1 MKLFSGKRIDATQ
14 GNLFRLIIRYAIP
27 LVLSTLI
34 QHCFNAVDL
43 IVLGNMADSTAV
55 ASVGATTAIVSL
67 LVNTFVGISS
77 GAKIILARQFGARDT
92 RAITKTVNTVILT
105 ALGIGILITAFGIPF
120 SPQLLHVTD
129 CPDDCLTGAGLY
141 LSIYLAAA
149 PAILL
154 YNFGAAILTSSG
166 DSQRPMIYIIVS
178 GLVNVILNIVLCLIL
193 PQKLSVIA
201 VAIATA
207 TSQVVAAALVLHRL
221 CTMEGEARLVIQKI
235 RFHWRAFKQ
244 IMAQGIPLALST
256 ALYPLANLQIQ
267 SAINAHGVAA
277 VAGNS
282 AATTLE
288 GLACGSINA
297 PMSSTTTVF
306 MGQNI
311 GANKPD
317 RVKQSFW
324 KCLAISVTACTVLG
338 TVMYLTAEFWL
349 SFFLPGDAEAIS
361 FGKTRMFFVILFYG
375 IAAANGV
382 LSHGIQSFGH
392 ASYSAIASV
401 CCVFGFRMIWMW
413 FIYPYFENTP
423 YSFDMLMCCFLVS
436 WTILL
441 FFNIFGFLY
450 FRRKFYKQ
458 IVLDGHR
465 LSV

>member
-1 MKLFSGKRIDATQ
+1 MKLFSKKRIDATQ
-14 GNLFRLIIRYAIP
+14 GNLFPLIIRYAIP

-43 IVLGNMADSTAV
+43 IVLGNLADSTAV
-55 ASVGATTAIVSL
+55 ASVGATTVIVSL
-67 LVNTFVGISS
+67 LVNTFVGVAS
-77 GAKIILARQFGARDT
+77 GAKIILARQFGARDSQ
-92 RAITKTVNTVILT
+92 AITRTVNTVILT
-105 ALGIGILITAFGIPF
+105 ALGIGILIIAFALPF
-120 SPQLLHVTD
+120 SAEFLLMTD
-129 CPDDCLTGAGLY
+129 CPEDCLHGAKLY
-141 LSIYLAAA
+141 LDIYLLAA

-166 DSQRPMIYIIVS
+166 DSQRPMVYIILS

-193 PQKLSVIA
+193 PKHLSVIA
-201 VAIATA
+201 VAVATA
-207 TSQVVAAALVLHRL
+207 MSQVVSAGLVLHRL
-221 CTMEGEARLVIQKI
+221 CTMDGEARLIIKKI
-235 RFHWRAFKQ
+235 RFHWRSFRQ
-244 IMAQGIPLALST
+244 VMAQGIPLALST

-282 AATTLE
+282 AGATIE
-288 GLACGSINA
+288 GLVGGSINS
-297 PMSSTTTVF
+297 PMASTTTVF

-324 KCLAISVTACTVLG
+324 KCLAISVTASTVIG
-338 TVMYLTAEFWL
+338 VTVYLTAEFWL
-349 SFFLPGDAEAIS
+349 SFFLPGDTVAIS
-361 FGKTRMFFVILFYG
+361 FGKTRMFYVTLFYF

-382 LSHGIQSFGH
+382 LSHAIQSFGH
-392 ASYSAIASV
+392 ASYSAIASI

-413 FIYPYFENTP
+413 FIYPHFENTP
-423 YSFDMLMCCFLVS
+423 YSFDMLMFCFLVS

-441 FFNIFGFLY
+441 LFNIFGFFY

-458 IVLDGHR
+458 IVLDGYR
-465 LSV
+465 LSI